1 MRGRV
6 ATAVDTNSK
15 GTSGTGLPARRR
27 SRLAQLCLAACT
39 GRPGTATLVV
49 LLLCLVGAP
58 AAQAQSNTSTNRN
71 TGSSLTPITSPNGVL
86 SLVPNAQGIE
96 RGRPYYSISRP
107 WWISFADCFA
117 NDTWT
122 FSLSVRDVSNPIEIW
137 AGTENCA
144 TNRSRTDRG
153 QCWIVARVS
162 QPEDT
167 VDIRV
172 PVRNVVARRLDTT
185 LPPENVGA
193 EVCDD
198 STDPSGESVTF
209 YFLVEEGGQADE
221 YFSWDASDNGGTGF
235 DTLGPDPPGNI
246 SVGIGESQLSVAI
259 SNVDEEPDRDR
270 FEAFCVPEGAICL
283 PEDDCD
289 TDPSGP
295 GIVDAGG
302 SFAIPD
308 AGDAGLDASSNGGGS
323 SGSGGGSSVNNRRD
337 AGGTPAPAEC
347 FTEVLRSDRRPPP
360 RYSCGTASETA
371 RTLNTSVLTNGVTYA
386 VAVAGQD
393 NIGNAGVASDIQ
405 CGTPIP
411 LDDFFELYSRRGG
424 PGGGG
429 FCSFSPPRPASGTY
443 GATLLGLLF
452 VGFAARRVRG
462 RS

>member
-15 GTSGTGLPARRR
+15 SASAAGLPARLCA
-27 SRLAQLCLAACT
+27 RLRPQLGRAVSCR
-39 GRPGTATLVV
+39 RPGAAALVV
-49 LLLCLVGAP
+49 LVLCLLGAP
-58 AAQAQSNTSTNRN
+58 AAWAQSSTSTS
-71 TGSSLTPITSPNGVL
+71 TTSSLTPISSPNGVI

-96 RGRPYYSISRP
+96 RKIPYYSVSRP
-107 WWISFADCFA
+107 WWISFSDCFQG
-117 NDTWT
+117 DEWT
-122 FSLSVRDVSNPIEIW
+122 FSLSVRSVSNPIEIW

-162 QPEDT
+162 QPDDT
-167 VDIRV
+167 TEIVV

-185 LPPENVGA
+185 LPPENVGQ

-198 STDPSGESVTF
+198 STDPSGEAVTF

-221 YFSWDASDNGGTGF
+221 FFAWDASDNGGTGF

-246 SVGIGESQLSVAI
+246 SVGIGESQLSVEI
-259 SNVDEEPDRDR
+259 SEVDEEADRDR
-270 FEAFCVPEGAICL
+270 FEAFCVPAGTTCTV
-283 PEDDCD
+283 EDGCD
-289 TDPSGP
+289 TDTSAPV
-295 GIVDAGG
+295 VDAGG

-308 AGDAGLDASSNGGGS
+308 AGDLDASAGGGNA
-323 SGSGGGSSVNNRRD
+323 SGGSAGSTSINFRTD
-337 AGGTPAPAEC
+337 AGTPAPAAC
-347 FTEVLRSDRRPPP
+347 FTEVLRTDRRPPP
-360 RYSCGTASETA
+360 RFSCGTASETS
-371 RTLNTSVLTNGVTYA
+371 RTLNTSRLTNGVTYA

-411 LDDFFELYSRRGG
+411 LDDFFELYSRHGG

-429 FCSFSPPRPASGTY
+429 FCSVSPARPTAGSY
-443 GATLLGLLF
+443 GAGLLGLLLAGLA
-452 VGFAARRVRG
+452 VRRGRG